1 MPSCKIAASRAVS
14 PESGYFRRIASC
26 CLLLAVLTTGLKKR
40 NLPRGTIVLVLSF
53 KVLRTQTRKFLLA
66 NQSAMDFNEQMAYAI
81 AASIKS
87 AKTEEQHR
95 TISLSQTYIKPRS
108 AISRKGHHPMP
119 AIKGGDILEL
129 FYSVIFENF
138 LNPNTVLA
146 VSTGSALFV
155 YTISTSHN
163 IHAQTSDRLIRSTSF
178 TVCFTSWLNIT
189 KRRILFVATLAWLR
203 HLCYSRW

>member
-14 PESGYFRRIASC
+14 PESGCFRRIASC
-26 CLLLAVLTTGLKKR
+26 CLLLPVGLLTTGLKKR
-40 NLPRGTIVLVLSF
+40 NIPRGTIVLVLSF

-138 LNPNTVLA
+138 LNSNA
-146 VSTGSALFV
+146 
-155 YTISTSHN
+155 
-163 IHAQTSDRLIRSTSF
+163 
-178 TVCFTSWLNIT
+178 C
-189 KRRILFVATLAWLR
+189 
-203 HLCYSRW
+203 C